1 MESFNY
7 YTYPE
12 DKYTKVS
19 KSDIVS
25 SVVLNL
31 DKYSSADVY
40 LIFNNKKYRLNIKK
54 FFKSMTRFLQ
64 EIEDD

>member
-19 KSDIVS
+19 KRDTVS
-25 SVVLNL
+25 SVVFNL
-31 DKYSSADVY
+31 DSSANVY
-40 LIFNNKKYRLNIKK
+40 LIFNNKKYKLNIKK